1 MKVLEDLIREMDRKI
16 AKSKERAEAESS
28 ARPLKPDDAAR
39 LAEMQAK
46 AKGEQSDP
54 SEPYTRGNTQPQV
67 SDHPGNIA
75 KFMAISS
82 CPTSTHG

>member
-28 ARPLKPDDAAR
+28 SRLVKADDTAR

-46 AKGEQSDP
+46 AKGEL
-54 SEPYTRGNTQPQV
+54 EMV
-67 SDHPGNIA
+67 
-75 KFMAISS
+75 
-82 CPTSTHG
+82 